1 MKKADAAARRLYEQ
15 IEAPA
20 GSFNTLACEDDQGPY
35 IRVLVDRDIQT
46 SMRIPSHF
54 ENFRVSVESRSKAF
68 LVAAYSEE

>member
-46 SMRIPSHF
+46 SM
-54 ENFRVSVESRSKAF
+54 
-68 LVAAYSEE
+68 